1 MITVTCTKCNN
12 TISSRHSHDHHACG
26 CDNQTYVCGDTYGG
40 QNMKYVVPL
49 VEPREE
55 PELRVGTEA
64 PKRRR
69 TRMIDVDIR

>member
-1 MITVTCTKCNN
+1 MLTPVGL
-12 TISSRHSHDHHACG
+12 A
-26 CDNQTYVCGDTYGG
+26 
-40 QNMKYVVPL
+40 PL